1 MSSLTITQVLPAP
14 NSVTVE
20 ETGSS
25 TSVVV
30 QQSFNNTT
38 VVVNPLNVTNYYGG
52 GGEVS
57 AALTGVPTLS
67 TDLGTFAPGTVI
79 SNNTTIYGALN
90 ELDTYVTN
98 QNTTIGNIQSD
109 VAGATT
115 DISNNAA
122 DISNNTSAIATNTGD
137 ISANTGNIGI
147 LQGDLAQEITDRQAG
162 DTSLQLQIDA
172 NNLSISNNDTDI
184 ATNTSNISTNTSAI
198 SNLITGDLT
207 QSLDPTELN
216 LFFTD
221 PGTYAAGTT
230 IETILRDVLIHYQIP
245 SITGFVANGIP
256 IVSIEHGTTD
266 TITTASWSVVNP
278 SSINTGV
285 TGSLTYYDPVGTSG
299 ESWVNV
305 AYNASPYTL
314 NKSVTFLVTA
324 LTAGA
329 ANTPLAQT
337 NTYYLRLSGLQD
349 TQGTGLPSSTDFF
362 TVNYKTFV
370 LTSPTQI
377 NAGAVTS
384 STGNQLLADC
394 AAGTNGSTEEHVGLH
409 PNSQRQTT
417 LTYPDTVNYW
427 YLCMP
432 QCHWEYANKITTDQG
447 FAGFDITATVVN
459 CGAFVY
465 TNNQGVDVNMQLL
478 RGSSIGQISSG
489 KYIKVEY
496 DSGSALNSAPP
507 PTGGQPGPSQD
518 LFLDTYTGAAA
529 AYSVRKL
536 DKDYTGSCMRIRRA
550 SDDAETDIGFDSN
563 GDLDTAAIATHCGA
577 SAGYVSVWYDQANSN
592 NATQSTASA
601 QPQIYNGTAVITE
614 NGQPA
619 IDFDG
624 SSHYLQAADSDDL
637 SFTDGAGTDT
647 YISAFATFKL
657 TSTATNARVL
667 FSKDSGS
674 PNREFAWG
682 YFGFQE
688 DARFFLKDNG
698 GNNQISQDATTPT
711 QLNLHQ
717 VGALLY
723 DASETAAGITMYI
736 NGTASTMGNT
746 TSQTYAGMANTS
758 APFRIGAQIATNFFA
773 GIVQELVLYSSDQS
787 SNRTGIETDINTY
800 YSIY

>member
-256 IVSIEHGTTD
+256 TVSIEHGTTD

-577 SAGYVSVWYDQANSN
+577 SAGYVSVWYDMSGNSL
-592 NATQSTASA
+592 NATQSTEGN
-601 QPQIYNGTAVITE
+601 QPQIYNGTAVITV
-614 NGQPA
+614 NGKPALYQGGLQSATITPLAQPNTA
-619 IDFDG
+619 FIVNKLDVLKGAVLFDGKTSGNRNVLTHGGSPIQIGMFAGSTTVRNTASDLNQRLYSVLFDG
-624 SSHYLQAADSDDL
+624 SNSE
-637 SFTDGAGTDT
+637 
-647 YISAFATFKL
+647 IW
-657 TSTATNARVL
+657 
-667 FSKDSGS
+667 KDSTSITTGNPGTHS
-674 PNREFAWG
+674 MD
-682 YFGFQE
+682 GFSINTI
-688 DARFFLKDNG
+688 F
-698 GNNQISQDATTPT
+698 
-711 QLNLHQ
+711 
-717 VGALLY
+717 
-723 DASETAAGITMYI
+723 
-736 NGTASTMGNT
+736 NGTIDDGDN
-746 TSQTYAGMANTS
+746 
-758 APFRIGAQIATNFFA
+758 I
-773 GIVQELVLYSSDQS
+773 QELLFWNSDQDTVG
-787 SNRTGIETDINTY
+787 NRTGIETDIKTY
-800 YSIY
+800 FSIT